1 MNIRVSFA
9 IKIITSMT
17 LFLIVG
23 QSLFAQDQRQ
33 QNLEAQRKRLQQ
45 DIKQI
50 NTLLFSNEKRKKS
63 VLTQVEDLNLKINV
77 RRRLIRVTNEQANRL
92 TQQINVNQ
100 RSISRQRKELEELK
114 KDYSEMI
121 LKSYQSKSGQSRM
134 MFLFS
139 SENFL
144 QAYKRFQYLK
154 QYASF
159 RKKQG
164 ELILEKT
171 QILQELN
178 ISLIDQKRKKENLV
192 KENRAAEEKYRQEQN
207 SQESLVQ
214 ELKKKER
221 NFISQIKNKQK
232 KTKEIN
238 KEIQRL
244 IREAIIASNKAAG
257 GKRNS
262 KVFRLTPED
271 KLISD
276 NIEANKGKLPWP
288 VQQGLVIQSFGRQPH
303 PVVKTAIIQSN
314 GVTIATPK
322 NAQARA
328 VFEGKV
334 MSIIGFKGSNPTVL
348 IQHGNYI
355 TAYSNLGEVYV
366 IKGQKVKPKEIIGKV
381 FTNFET
387 GKTELK
393 FSVFK
398 ASTPVNPKTWIYRM

>member
-1 MNIRVSFA
+1 MNIRASFA
-9 IKIITSMT
+9 INIITSMM
-17 LFLIVG
+17 LFLIVE

-63 VLTQVEDLNLKINV
+63 VLTQVENLNLKINV

-164 ELILEKT
+164 ELIIEKT

-238 KEIQRL
+238 KEIQKL

-381 FTNFET
+381 FTNSET

>member
-1 MNIRVSFA
+1 MNIKVSFA
-9 IKIITSMT
+9 INIITSMV

-63 VLTQVEDLNLKINV
+63 VLTQVENLNLKINV

-164 ELILEKT
+164 ELIIEKT

-381 FTNFET
+381 FTNSET

>member
-1 MNIRVSFA
+1 MSFRVSFSFN
-9 IKIITSMT
+9 IIASLV
-17 LFLIVG
+17 LFMFIG
-23 QSLFAQDQRQ
+23 ESLLAQDQRQ

-45 DIKQI
+45 EIKQI

-63 VLTQVEDLNLKINV
+63 VLTQVEDLSLKINV

-100 RSISRQRKELEELK
+100 RSISQQRKELEALK

-154 QYASF
+154 QYSSF

-164 ELILEKT
+164 ELISEKT
-171 QILQELN
+171 QVLQELN
-178 ISLIDQKRKKENLV
+178 ISLLDQKHKKENLV
-192 KENRAAEEKYRQEQN
+192 KQNRAAEEQYRQEQN

-214 ELKKKER
+214 ELKKKGR
-221 NFISQIKNKQK
+221 NFISQIKRKQK
-232 KTKEIN
+232 KTNEIN
-238 KEIQRL
+238 KEIQKL

-257 GKRNS
+257 KKRNS
-262 KVFRLTPED
+262 KVFSLTPED
-271 KLISD
+271 QLISD
-276 NIEANKGKLPWP
+276 NIIANKGKLPWP
-288 VQQGLVIQSFGRQPH
+288 VEQGVVIQRFGRQPH

-328 VFEGKV
+328 VFDGKV
-334 MSIIGFKGSNPTVL
+334 MSIIGFKGSNPSVL

-355 TAYSNLGEVYV
+355 TTYSNLGEVYV
-366 IKGQKVKPKEIIGKV
+366 TKGQKVIPKEAIGKV
-381 FTNFET
+381 FTNPET

-398 ASTPVNPKTWIYRM
+398 ASTPVNPKGWIYRM

>member
-1 MNIRVSFA
+1 
-9 IKIITSMT
+9 
-17 LFLIVG
+17 
-23 QSLFAQDQRQ
+23 
-33 QNLEAQRKRLQQ
+33 
-45 DIKQI
+45 
-50 NTLLFSNEKRKKS
+50 
-63 VLTQVEDLNLKINV
+63 
-77 RRRLIRVTNEQANRL
+77 
-92 TQQINVNQ
+92 
-100 RSISRQRKELEELK
+100 
-114 KDYSEMI
+114 MI

-164 ELILEKT
+164 ELISEKT

-178 ISLIDQKRKKENLV
+178 ISLLDQKRKKENLV
-192 KENRAAEEKYRQEQN
+192 KENRAAEEQYRQEQK
-207 SQESLVQ
+207 SQESLVL

-221 NFISQIKNKQK
+221 NFISQIRRKQK
-232 KTKEIN
+232 KTNEIN

-257 GKRNS
+257 VKRNS
-262 KVFRLTPED
+262 NVFSLTPED
-271 KLISD
+271 QLISD
-276 NIEANKGKLPWP
+276 NITANKGKLPWP
-288 VQQGLVIQSFGRQPH
+288 VQQGVVIQRFGRQPH

-334 MSIIGFKGSNPTVL
+334 MSIIGFKGSNPSVL

-355 TAYSNLGEVYV
+355 TTYSNLGEVYV
-366 IKGQKVKPKEIIGKV
+366 TKGQKVKPKEVIGKV
-381 FTNFET
+381 FTNPET

-398 ASTPVNPKTWIYRM
+398 ASTPVNPKGWIYRM

>member
-9 IKIITSMT
+9 INIITSMT

-45 DIKQI
+45 EIKQI
-50 NTLLFSNEKRKKS
+50 NTLFFSNEKRKKS

-100 RSISRQRKELEELK
+100 RSISRQRKELEALK

-164 ELILEKT
+164 ELISQKT

-178 ISLIDQKRKKENLV
+178 ISLINQKREKENLV

-232 KTKEIN
+232 KAKEIN
-238 KEIQRL
+238 KEIQSL

-288 VQQGLVIQSFGRQPH
+288 VEQGLLIQSFGRQPH

-366 IKGQKVKPKEIIGKV
+366 TKGQKVEPKEIIGKV
-381 FTNFET
+381 FTNSET

>member
-1 MNIRVSFA
+1 MMSFRVGFTFNIIAS
-9 IKIITSMT
+9 IL
-17 LFLIVG
+17 LFIG
-23 QSLFAQDQRQ
+23 QSLFAQNQRQ

-45 DIKQI
+45 EIKQI

-63 VLTQVEDLNLKINV
+63 VLTQVEDLSLKINV

-100 RSISRQRKELEELK
+100 RSISQQRKELEALK
-114 KDYSEMI
+114 KDYSDMI

-164 ELILEKT
+164 ELISEKT

-178 ISLIDQKRKKENLV
+178 ISLLDQKRKKENLV
-192 KENRAAEEKYRQEQN
+192 KENRAAEEQYRQEQK
-207 SQESLVQ
+207 SQESLVL

-221 NFISQIKNKQK
+221 NFISQIRRKQK
-232 KTKEIN
+232 KTNEIN

-257 GKRNS
+257 VKRNS
-262 KVFRLTPED
+262 NVFSLTPED
-271 KLISD
+271 QLISD
-276 NIEANKGKLPWP
+276 NITANKGKLPWP
-288 VQQGLVIQSFGRQPH
+288 VQQGVVIQRFGRQPH

-334 MSIIGFKGSNPTVL
+334 MSIIGFKGSNPSVL

-355 TAYSNLGEVYV
+355 TTYSNLGEVYV
-366 IKGQKVKPKEIIGKV
+366 TKGQKVKPKEVIGKV
-381 FTNFET
+381 FTNPET

-398 ASTPVNPKTWIYRM
+398 ASTPVNPKGWIYRM

>member
-1 MNIRVSFA
+1 MRFAAGFSFKVVLA
-9 IKIITSMT
+9 
-17 LFLIVG
+17 LLGFLVMG
-23 QSLFAQDQRQ
+23 SNLYAQGERQ
-33 QNLEAQRKRLQQ
+33 QNLENQRKRLQQ
-45 DIKQI
+45 EIKQI
-50 NTLLFSNEKRKKS
+50 NKLLFSNEKQKKS
-63 VLTQVEDLNLKINV
+63 VLTEVEDLSLKIDV

-100 RSISRQRKELEELK
+100 RTIDRQRKELEALK

-154 QYASF
+154 QYTSF

-164 ELILEKT
+164 ELIAEKT
-171 QILQELN
+171 QILQQLN
-178 ISLIDQKRKKENLV
+178 LDLITQKRKKEV
-192 KENRAAEEKYRQEQN
+192 
-207 SQESLVQ
+207 LVQ
-214 ELKKKER
+214 ENKEAQDAYRKEQTSQQALVKALKKKER
-221 NFISQIKNKQK
+221 SFVSQIKKKQK
-232 KTKEIN
+232 KAAEIN
-238 KEIQRL
+238 KEIQHL
-244 IREAIIASNKAAG
+244 IRAAIAASNKAAG
-257 GKRNS
+257 KKANA
-262 KVFRLTPED
+262 KVFTLTPED
-271 KLISD
+271 QLISD
-276 NIEANKGKLPWP
+276 NITANKGKLPWP
-288 VQQGLVIQSFGRQPH
+288 VEQGIVIQRFGKQPH
-303 PVVKTAIIQSN
+303 PVVKTAMIQSN

-322 NAQARA
+322 SSEARA

-355 TAYSNLGEVYV
+355 TTYSNLGEVYV
-366 IKGQKVKPKEIIGKV
+366 IKGQKVKAKEKIGKV
-381 FTNFET
+381 FTNPET

-398 ASTPVNPKTWIYRM
+398 NSSPTNPKGWIFRM

>member
-1 MNIRVSFA
+1 MNIRASFA
-9 IKIITSMT
+9 INIITSMM
-17 LFLIVG
+17 LFLIVE

-63 VLTQVEDLNLKINV
+63 VLTQVESLNLKINV
-77 RRRLIRVTNEQANRL
+77 RKRLIRVTNEQANRL

-164 ELILEKT
+164 ELIIEKT

-238 KEIQRL
+238 KEIQKL

-381 FTNFET
+381 FTNSET

>member
-1 MNIRVSFA
+1 MNIKVSFA
-9 IKIITSMT
+9 INIITSMV

-63 VLTQVEDLNLKINV
+63 VLTQVENLNLKINV

-164 ELILEKT
+164 ELIIEKT

-238 KEIQRL
+238 KEIQKL

-381 FTNFET
+381 FTNSET

>member
-1 MNIRVSFA
+1 MRFAPGFSFKVVVA
-9 IKIITSMT
+9 
-17 LFLIVG
+17 LLGFLVLG
-23 QSLFAQDQRQ
+23 SNLYAQDERQ
-33 QNLEAQRKRLQQ
+33 ENLENQRKRLQQ
-45 DIKQI
+45 EIKQI
-50 NTLLFSNEKRKKS
+50 NKLLFSNEKKKKS
-63 VLTQVEDLNLKINV
+63 VLTEVEDLSLKIDV

-100 RSISRQRKELEELK
+100 RSIDRQRKELEALK

-154 QYASF
+154 QYTSF

-164 ELILEKT
+164 ELIAEKT
-171 QILQELN
+171 EILQQLN
-178 ISLIDQKRKKENLV
+178 LDLIAQKRKKEV
-192 KENRAAEEKYRQEQN
+192 
-207 SQESLVQ
+207 LVQ
-214 ELKKKER
+214 ENKEAQDAYKKEQTSQQALVKALKKKER
-221 NFISQIKNKQK
+221 SFVSQIKKKQK
-232 KTKEIN
+232 KAAEIN

-244 IREAIIASNKAAG
+244 IRAAIAASNKAAG
-257 GKRNS
+257 KKGNA
-262 KVFRLTPED
+262 KVFTLTPED
-271 KLISD
+271 QLISD
-276 NIEANKGKLPWP
+276 NIIANKGKLPWP
-288 VQQGLVIQSFGRQPH
+288 VEQGIVIQRFGKQPH
-303 PVVKTAIIQSN
+303 PVVKTAMIQSN
-314 GVTIATPK
+314 GVTIATPE
-322 NAQARA
+322 NSEARA

-355 TAYSNLGEVYV
+355 TTYSNLGEVYV
-366 IKGQKVKPKEIIGKV
+366 IKGQKVNAKEKIGKV
-381 FTNFET
+381 FTNPET

-398 ASTPVNPKTWIYRM
+398 NSSPTNPKGWIFRM

>member
-9 IKIITSMT
+9 INIITSMT

-45 DIKQI
+45 EIKQI

-100 RSISRQRKELEELK
+100 RSISRQRKELEALK

-164 ELILEKT
+164 ELISEKT

-178 ISLIDQKRKKENLV
+178 ISLINQKREKENLV
-192 KENRAAEEKYRQEQN
+192 KENRVAEEKYRQEQN

-232 KTKEIN
+232 KAKEIN

-288 VQQGLVIQSFGRQPH
+288 VEQGLLIQSFGRQPH

-366 IKGQKVKPKEIIGKV
+366 TKGQKVKPKEIIGKV
-381 FTNFET
+381 
-387 GKTELK
+387 

>member
-9 IKIITSMT
+9 INIITSMT

-45 DIKQI
+45 EIKQI
-50 NTLLFSNEKRKKS
+50 NTLFFSNEKRKKS

-100 RSISRQRKELEELK
+100 RSISRQRKELEALK

-164 ELILEKT
+164 ELISQKT

-178 ISLIDQKRKKENLV
+178 ISLINQKREKENLV
-192 KENRAAEEKYRQEQN
+192 KENRAAEEKYRREQN

-232 KTKEIN
+232 KAKEIN
-238 KEIQRL
+238 KEIQSL

-288 VQQGLVIQSFGRQPH
+288 VEQGLLIQSFGRQPH

-366 IKGQKVKPKEIIGKV
+366 TKGQKVEPKEIIGKV
-381 FTNFET
+381 FTNSET

>member
-164 ELILEKT
+164 ELIIEKT
-171 QILQELN
+171 QILQQLN

-381 FTNFET
+381 FTNSET

>member
-1 MNIRVSFA
+1 MNIRASFA
-9 IKIITSMT
+9 INIITSTM
-17 LFLIVG
+17 LFLIVE

-63 VLTQVEDLNLKINV
+63 VLTQVENLNLKINV

-164 ELILEKT
+164 ELIIEKT

-238 KEIQRL
+238 KEIQKL

-381 FTNFET
+381 FTNSET

>member
-1 MNIRVSFA
+1 
-9 IKIITSMT
+9 MT

-100 RSISRQRKELEELK
+100 RSISRQREELEELK

-262 KVFRLTPED
+262 KVFMLTPED

-366 IKGQKVKPKEIIGKV
+366 FKGQKVKPKEIIGKV
-381 FTNFET
+381 FTNSET

>member
-63 VLTQVEDLNLKINV
+63 VLTQVESLNLKINV
-77 RRRLIRVTNEQANRL
+77 RKRLIRVTNEQANRL

-100 RSISRQRKELEELK
+100 RSISRQREELEELK

-164 ELILEKT
+164 ELIIEKT

-238 KEIQRL
+238 KEIQKL

-381 FTNFET
+381 FTNSET

>member
-100 RSISRQRKELEELK
+100 RSISRQRKELEELR

-381 FTNFET
+381 FTNSET

>member
-1 MNIRVSFA
+1 MSFRVGFTFNIIAS
-9 IKIITSMT
+9 IL
-17 LFLIVG
+17 LFIG
-23 QSLFAQDQRQ
+23 QSLFAQNQRQ

-45 DIKQI
+45 EIKQI

-63 VLTQVEDLNLKINV
+63 VLTQVEDLSLKINV

-100 RSISRQRKELEELK
+100 RSISQQRKELEELK
-114 KDYSEMI
+114 KDYSDMI

-164 ELILEKT
+164 ELISEKT

-178 ISLIDQKRKKENLV
+178 ISLLDQKRKKENLV
-192 KENRAAEEKYRQEQN
+192 KENRAAEEQYRQEQK
-207 SQESLVQ
+207 SQESLVL

-221 NFISQIKNKQK
+221 NFISQIRRKQK
-232 KTKEIN
+232 KTNEIN

-257 GKRNS
+257 VKRNS
-262 KVFRLTPED
+262 NVFSLTPED
-271 KLISD
+271 QLISD
-276 NIEANKGKLPWP
+276 NITANKGKLPWP
-288 VQQGLVIQSFGRQPH
+288 VQQGVVIQRFGRQPH

-334 MSIIGFKGSNPTVL
+334 MSIIGFKGSNPSVL

-355 TAYSNLGEVYV
+355 TTYSNLGEVYV
-366 IKGQKVKPKEIIGKV
+366 TKGQKVKPKEVIGKV
-381 FTNFET
+381 FTNPET

-398 ASTPVNPKTWIYRM
+398 ASTPVNPKGWIYRM

>member
-1 MNIRVSFA
+1 MSFRVGFTFNIIAS
-9 IKIITSMT
+9 I
-17 LFLIVG
+17 LLLIG

-45 DIKQI
+45 EIKQI

-63 VLTQVEDLNLKINV
+63 VLTQVEDLSLKINV

-100 RSISRQRKELEELK
+100 RSISQQRKELEALK
-114 KDYSEMI
+114 KDYSDMI

-139 SENFL
+139 SEDFL

-164 ELILEKT
+164 ELISEKT

-178 ISLIDQKRKKENLV
+178 ISLLDQKRKKENLV
-192 KENRAAEEKYRQEQN
+192 KENRAAEEQYRQEQK
-207 SQESLVQ
+207 SQESLVL

-221 NFISQIKNKQK
+221 NFISQIGRKQK
-232 KTKEIN
+232 KTNEIN

-257 GKRNS
+257 EKRNS
-262 KVFRLTPED
+262 NVFSLTPED
-271 KLISD
+271 QLISD
-276 NIEANKGKLPWP
+276 NITANKGKLPWP
-288 VQQGLVIQSFGRQPH
+288 VQQGVVIQRFGRQPH

-334 MSIIGFKGSNPTVL
+334 MSIIGFKGSNPSVL

-355 TAYSNLGEVYV
+355 TTYSNLGEVYV
-366 IKGQKVKPKEIIGKV
+366 TKGQKVKPKEVIGKV
-381 FTNFET
+381 FTNPET

-398 ASTPVNPKTWIYRM
+398 ASTPVNPKGWIYRM

>member
-100 RSISRQRKELEELK
+100 RSISRQREELEELK

-381 FTNFET
+381 FTNSET

>member
-1 MNIRVSFA
+1 MRFAAGFSFKVVLA
-9 IKIITSMT
+9 
-17 LFLIVG
+17 LLGFLVMG
-23 QSLFAQDQRQ
+23 SNLYAQGERQ
-33 QNLEAQRKRLQQ
+33 QNLENQRKRLQQ
-45 DIKQI
+45 EIKQI
-50 NTLLFSNEKRKKS
+50 NKLLFSNEKQKKS
-63 VLTQVEDLNLKINV
+63 VLTEVEDLSLKIDV

-100 RSISRQRKELEELK
+100 RTIDRQRKELEALK

-154 QYASF
+154 QYTSF

-164 ELILEKT
+164 ELIAEKT
-171 QILQELN
+171 QILQQLN
-178 ISLIDQKRKKENLV
+178 LDLITQKRKKQV
-192 KENRAAEEKYRQEQN
+192 
-207 SQESLVQ
+207 LVQ
-214 ELKKKER
+214 ENKEAQDAYRKEQTSQQALVKALKKKER
-221 NFISQIKNKQK
+221 SFVSQIKKKQK
-232 KTKEIN
+232 KAAEIN
-238 KEIQRL
+238 KEIQHL
-244 IREAIIASNKAAG
+244 IRAAIAASNKAAG
-257 GKRNS
+257 KKANA
-262 KVFRLTPED
+262 KVFTLTPED
-271 KLISD
+271 QLISD
-276 NIEANKGKLPWP
+276 NITANKGKLPWP
-288 VQQGLVIQSFGRQPH
+288 VEQGIVIQRFGKQPH
-303 PVVKTAIIQSN
+303 PVVKTAMIQSN

-322 NAQARA
+322 SSEARA

-355 TAYSNLGEVYV
+355 TTYSNLGEVYV
-366 IKGQKVKPKEIIGKV
+366 IKGQKVKAKEKIGKV
-381 FTNFET
+381 FTNPET

-398 ASTPVNPKTWIYRM
+398 NSSPTNPKGWIFRM

>member
-164 ELILEKT
+164 ELIIEKT
-171 QILQELN
+171 QILQQLN

>member
-1 MNIRVSFA
+1 MSFRVSFSFNMIA
-9 IKIITSMT
+9 SLV
-17 LFLIVG
+17 LFMFIG
-23 QSLFAQDQRQ
+23 ESLLAQDQRQ

-45 DIKQI
+45 EIKQI

-63 VLTQVEDLNLKINV
+63 VLTQVEDLSLKINV

-100 RSISRQRKELEELK
+100 RSISQQRKELEALK

-154 QYASF
+154 QYSSF

-164 ELILEKT
+164 ELISEKT
-171 QILQELN
+171 QVLQELN
-178 ISLIDQKRKKENLV
+178 ISLLDQKHKKENLV
-192 KENRAAEEKYRQEQN
+192 KQNRAAEEQYRQEQN

-214 ELKKKER
+214 ELKKKGR
-221 NFISQIKNKQK
+221 NFISQIKRKQK
-232 KTKEIN
+232 KTNEIN
-238 KEIQRL
+238 KEIQKL

-257 GKRNS
+257 KKRNS
-262 KVFRLTPED
+262 KVFSLTPED
-271 KLISD
+271 QLISD
-276 NIEANKGKLPWP
+276 NIIANKGKLPWP
-288 VQQGLVIQSFGRQPH
+288 VEQGVVIQRFGRQPH

-328 VFEGKV
+328 VFDGKV
-334 MSIIGFKGSNPTVL
+334 MSIIGFKGSNPSVL

-355 TAYSNLGEVYV
+355 TTYSNLGEVYV
-366 IKGQKVKPKEIIGKV
+366 TKGQKVIPKEAIGKV
-381 FTNFET
+381 FTNPET

-398 ASTPVNPKTWIYRM
+398 ASTPVNPKGWIYRM